1 MVHFS
6 TPFCITYVYLSYVAW
21 RRERDS
27 NPRVRKHKL
36 ISSQPRYDHFAFAK
50 RILAAGELSLH
61 TKKQKPQPF
70 IELRLYGGE
79 GGIYEPVFAPRI
91 AQTVRATCANQHVA
105 VQSTAHAGFKS
116 GDFHDKRKRRSCKD
130 LLFLLWR
137 RRWDLNPRDTS
148 MPYEISS
155 HASSTT

>member
-70 IELRLYGGE
+70 IGLRLYGGE

-116 GDFHDKRKRRSCKD
+116 GDFHDKRKRRFCKD
-130 LLFLLWR
+130 LLFLLW
-137 RRWDLNPRDTS
+137 LMTV
-148 MPYEISS
+148 ILI
-155 HASSTT
+155 

>member
-36 ISSQPRYDHFAFAK
+36 ISSQHRYDHFAFAK

-70 IELRLYGGE
+70 IGLRLYGGE
-79 GGIYEPVFAPRI
+79 GGIWTHATRQCPTRFRVTPLRPLEYFSVCFVPLCGTRYIITQPFSKCKPFLKRYFKK
-91 AQTVRATCANQHVA
+91 AQKCFGFGASVCAFVI
-105 VQSTAHAGFKS
+105 
-116 GDFHDKRKRRSCKD
+116 DKPCFCV
-130 LLFLLWR
+130 L
-137 RRWDLNPRDTS
+137 
-148 MPYEISS
+148 
-155 HASSTT
+155 